1 MPVKVKKIGG
11 KFRIVENKTNGIST
25 NKGGTAVDGGG
36 HSSRERAMAQAAAI
50 NANLTGVP
58 ARNRRKGVKRR
69 KRFDKGQDL
78 A

>member
-50 NANLTGVP
+50 NANYRVYQLEID
-58 ARNRRKGVKRR
+58 ARVCVSVVEALIKDRI
-69 KRFDKGQDL
+69 
-78 A
+78 

>member
-11 KFRIVENKTNGIST
+11 KFRIVENKTDGIST

-50 NANLTGVP
+50 NANSSGVP
-58 ARNRRKGVKRR
+58 AKGRRKRR
-69 KRFDKGQDL
+69 TNRFDKGQDL

>member
-1 MPVKVKKIGG
+1 MPVKVKRVGG
-11 KFRIVENKTNGIST
+11 KFRIVETKTDSIST

-50 NANLTGVP
+50 NANSSGVP
-58 ARNRRKGVKRR
+58 ARGRDRRKKRR
-69 KRFDKGQDL
+69 RRFDRGQDL

>member
-11 KFRIVENKTNGIST
+11 KFRIVEAKTDGIST

-50 NANLTGVP
+50 NANSSGVP
-58 ARNRRKGVKRR
+58 ARGKKKRRR

>member
-1 MPVKVKKIGG
+1 MPVRVKRVGG
-11 KFRIVENKTNGIST
+11 KFRIVETKTDSIST

-50 NANLTGVP
+50 NANSSGVP
-58 ARNRRKGVKRR
+58 ARGRRKRRR